1 MELLILY
8 IILGVISIVGIIWTL
23 IYDKRKAKANE

>member
-8 IILGVISIVGIIWTL
+8 IILGVIGTIGIITTL
-23 IYDKRKAKANE
+23 IYDKRKAKAKG